1 MTSLDL
7 DCLIAAFISVVTGD
21 RNTPPLP
28 ENLEHPAEAWALA
41 AASCRDDW
49 EAPEVF
55 GRWLRGV
62 ALNQYCNWARVVGVE
77 PAP

>member
-7 DCLIAAFISVVTGD
+7 ACLIAAFISVVTGD

-28 ENLEHPAEAWALA
+28 ENLEHPAEAGPRPRIMSRRLEG
-41 AASCRDDW
+41 SR
-49 EAPEVF
+49 VF

-62 ALNQYCNWARVVGVE
+62 VL
-77 PAP
+77 

>member
-28 ENLEHPAEAWALA
+28 ENLEHPAEAWVRR
-41 AASCRDDW
+41 ASCRDDW
-49 EAPEVF
+49 KAPEVF

-62 ALNQYCNWARVVGVE
+62 ALNQYCNWCGVVGVE
-77 PAP
+77 PAL